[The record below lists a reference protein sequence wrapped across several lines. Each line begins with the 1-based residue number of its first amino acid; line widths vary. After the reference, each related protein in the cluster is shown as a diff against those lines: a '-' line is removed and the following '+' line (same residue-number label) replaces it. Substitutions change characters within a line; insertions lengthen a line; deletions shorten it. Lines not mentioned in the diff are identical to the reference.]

1 MFGLAMLVLSAAVAF
16 FLGYRMARDWSRNAR
31 MIGVMVAIVVGFCF
45 FRFAYDSIRI
55 VALFPSGLLPFA
67 AEWQVPFVA
76 VGAGIF
82 LREVT
87 LPRWRRGLLSL
98 MLVVVSLLPVV
109 RMVAATAPR
118 SKNVWSGPVCRQ
130 TNPSTCSAA
139 AAATL
144 LRHHGIKATEAE
156 MIDLCFTRR
165 DGTSLGGLAR
175 GLRVKA
181 PDKSVKMGSLTLT
194 DLRER
199 IQKPTI
205 LIVGLTA
212 EAAEREPR
220 YERQWGWAVG
230 LRHAVVC
237 FGFTQDG
244 NPIIG
249 DPSVGRE
256 VWSERGLMDLWTGTA
271 VWLEAK

>member
-1 MFGLAMLVLSAAVAF
+1 MFGLVMLMLSAAVAF
-16 FLGYRMARDWSRNAR
+16 FLGYRVARDWSRNAR
-31 MIGVMVAIVVGFCF
+31 MIGVMLAIVVGFCF

-55 VALFPSGLLPFA
+55 IALFPSGLLPFA

-87 LPRWRRGLLSL
+87 LPRWRRGVLSL
-98 MLVVVSLLPVV
+98 TLVVVSLLPVV

-118 SKNVWSGPVCRQ
+118 SDNVWSGPVCRQ
-130 TNPSTCSAA
+130 TNSSTCSAA

-144 LRHHGIKATEAE
+144 LRYHGIKATEAE

-175 GLRVKA
+175 GLRNKA
-181 PDKSVKMGSLTLT
+181 PDKTVKMASLKLE
-194 DLRER
+194 DLKRES
-199 IQKPTI
+199 QHPAI
-205 LIVGLTA
+205 LIVGLTP
-212 EAAEREPR
+212 EVAERDPR
-220 YERQWGWAVG
+220 YEEQWGWAVG

-237 FGFTQDG
+237 FGFTKDG

-256 VWSERGLMDLWTGTA
+256 VWSEKGLSDLWTGAA
-271 VWLEAK
+271 VWLE